1 MDKFDFV
8 IDEFENDDG
17 QIFTIRVNCTVDTLD
32 DYQIRIDSV
41 DEWREYPRWWLEFPE
56 DEWFKHNAWLLEKAE
71 EAYKKHLKE
80 VCCYE

>member
-17 QIFTIRVNCTVDTLD
+17 QIFKIRVNCTVDTYND
-32 DYQIRIDSV
+32 FEINIDSV
-41 DEWREYPRWWLEFPE
+41 DEWIEYPRWWLEYSE

-71 EAYKKHLKE
+71 AEYKKILE
-80 VCCYE
+80 ELA